1 MDKKQNEANFFWS
14 GDLSIYEL
22 ANLKSFEENGFI
34 VNVWIYLNDN
44 KTNLN
49 ELQEFN
55 VKDANEILD
64 ISMLKRFTQGNQKAN
79 LSSFS
84 NIFRFQLLKTY
95 GGWWFDSDCICLK
108 NVDEF
113 VKLANENEFV
123 IGREYE
129 DYTGSSVLFF
139 NETNILDIIIKE
151 VWGKIEEKEFNFF
164 WGEIGPNLIS
174 EIFLRD
180 NLMSSTFDETYF
192 YKISADKFYL
202 LFDNKNNEMEQYLN
216 ESYVCHYWNEMLN
229 RSLIK
234 KDTLPPEGSYMYKHL
249 DRHIAT
255 KDNLRTYGKIFF
267 LRFNPLFKFLVRLFF
282 RIKVIIKNFS
292 NR

>member
-22 ANLKSFEENGFI
+22 ANFKSFKENGFI
-34 VNVWIYLNDN
+34 VNVWIYLNEE

-49 ELQEFN
+49 EFQEFN
-55 VKDANEILD
+55 VKDASEILD
-64 ISMLKRFTQGNQKAN
+64 ISMLKKFTQGNQKAN

-84 NIFRFQLLKTY
+84 NIFRFQLLKKY
-95 GGWWFDSDCICLK
+95 GGWWFDADCICLK

-113 VKLANENEFV
+113 IKLANENEFV
-123 IGREYE
+123 IGREHE

-139 NETNILDIIIKE
+139 NETNILDTIVKE
-151 VWGKIEEKEFNFF
+151 AWGKIEEKDFNFF
-164 WGEIGPNLIS
+164 WGEIGPDLIS

-180 NLMSSTFDETYF
+180 NLMTATFDESYF

-202 LFDNKNNEMEQYLN
+202 LFDNKNIHIEEYLN

-249 DRHIAT
+249 DRHLPS
-255 KDNLRTYGKIFF
+255 KDNLKIYRKIFF
-267 LRFNPLFKFLVRLFF
+267 LRFNPFFKYLVRLFF
-282 RIKVIIKNFS
+282 RIKIIIKNFS
-292 NR
+292 TR